1 MWVFLSG
8 VDFHVEQPTGSE
20 GTERTTIERWRPVIL
35 VPCGVP
41 LLPPLFR
48 KLMEAAAKAGDVR
61 GAEAWFSGRSDTASI
76 WRGRTSVP
84 FAILLDA
91 CAKANR
97 DGAAYAT
104 RAVRRTRFDSVQR
117 WMKLGDL
124 RRSDLLKGSGH
135 LPV

>member
-91 CAKANR
+91 CAKAT
-97 DGAAYAT
+97 GT
-104 RAVRRTRFDSVQR
+104 VRRTRLAPCAVRDSIR
-117 WMKLGDL
+117 FRG
-124 RRSDLLKGSGH
+124 G
-135 LPV
+135 

>member
-1 MWVFLSG
+1 MSSNPLVLRGRNELPSSVG
-8 VDFHVEQPTGSE
+8 VQSFS
-20 GTERTTIERWRPVIL
+20 RALWRPSS
-35 VPCGVP
+35 
-41 LLPPLFR
+41 LLPPCPFR

>member
-8 VDFHVEQPTGSE
+8 VDFVEQPAGSE

-91 CAKANR
+91 CAKAT
-97 DGAAYAT
+97 GT
-104 RAVRRTRFDSVQR
+104 VRRTRLAPCAVRDSIR
-117 WMKLGDL
+117 FRG
-124 RRSDLLKGSGH
+124 G
-135 LPV
+135 